1 MEESLLR
8 TVDYSC
14 RYCGA
19 RHERE
24 REASR
29 ATNARAVSR
38 TFSTYGTGWFKLNDG
53 NLFSGQSPRRCFE
66 SDRENLHTSSM
77 SPNEET

>member
-53 NLFSGQSPRRCFE
+53 KFIPRPKSTPLFRVRP
-66 SDRENLHTSSM
+66 
-77 SPNEET
+77 